1 MTAFAKLSVF
11 GAAKKRS
18 NPLKSGGISLKTR
31 EQRLLRENQIL
42 RNLNPR
48 GAVDGAAWSI
58 LFAAGLDEAFLPE
71 THALTLPPSLARWF
85 SPSRP

>member
-1 MTAFAKLSVF
+1 MTAFAGLSVF

-18 NPLKSGGISLKTR
+18 HPLKSGGISLEPR

-42 RNLNPR
+42 RGLNPR
-48 GAVDGAAWSI
+48 GRLMGAAQSM

-71 THALTLPPSLARWF
+71 TRALTLPPFLAR
-85 SPSRP
+85 